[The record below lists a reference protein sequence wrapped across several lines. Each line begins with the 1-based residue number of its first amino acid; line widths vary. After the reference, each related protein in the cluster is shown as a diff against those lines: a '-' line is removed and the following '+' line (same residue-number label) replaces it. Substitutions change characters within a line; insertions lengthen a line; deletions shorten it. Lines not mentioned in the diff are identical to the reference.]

1 MNPIR
6 LRGWRRV
13 ALASWRRADDP
24 TTLGMLELDVTV
36 ALARIQRSRD
46 LGHPVTFLSV
56 VVRAL
61 ASAIAEVPEAAAMVR
76 HGRIHARDSIDIFV
90 HVDRDGRDLAG
101 LKLEDVPSLSVEDVA
116 ARIAVRA
123 AAIRSG
129 DGSEPLLRSTAV
141 TDLVPGP
148 LLPMAIAIQDWV
160 VHDLGLSIPWLGMQ
174 ADPFGVAMVTN
185 VGSLGL
191 DLAFPP
197 IPPIC
202 RCSIIL
208 ALGQVQ
214 DRPWMVEGRI
224 EIRPV
229 VRIGVALDHRL
240 MDGAHA
246 ARLAGRF
253 RHHLENPAS

>member
-1 MNPIR
+1 M
-6 LRGWRRV
+6 
-13 ALASWRRADDP
+13 ASWRRADDP
-24 TTLGMLELDVTV
+24 TTLGMLELDVSA
-36 ALARIQRSRD
+36 ALARIQASRD
-46 LGHPVTFLSV
+46 LGQPVTFLSI

-61 ASAIAEVPEAAAMVR
+61 GAAIAEVPEAAAMIR
-76 HGRIHARDSIDIFV
+76 HGGIHARDSIDVFV

-101 LKLEDVPSLSVEDVA
+101 LKLEDVPSLSVQEVA
-116 ARIAVRA
+116 SRIAVRA

-129 DGSEPLLRSTAV
+129 DSTEPLLRSTAL
-141 TDLVPGP
+141 TDRIPGP
-148 LLPMAIAIQDWV
+148 LLPWAIAFQDWV
-160 VHDLGLSIPWLGMQ
+160 VHDLGISIPWLGMQ

-202 RCSIIL
+202 RCSL
-208 ALGQVQ
+208 VMALGQVQ

-229 VRIGVALDHRL
+229 VRIGIALDHRL
-240 MDGAHA
+240 LDGVHA

-253 RHHLENPAS
+253 RHHLEHPAA